1 MEPIRSHDALFRFV
15 FGEPE
20 QMAELLGGCL
30 PPALVAAI
38 RWPTL
43 HRLPDT
49 FVDRVLQARRG
60 DLFFAVELDVALAPE
75 FDREPAGEGDG
86 ACRQPHAAAAGADRA
101 QGAGRSLRRA
111 AAGRLCRAAARG
123 VAQEQRPEARTLPAV
138 LTFVLHHGDRPWQAP
153 TSVHELVD
161 TCDWSPELTAVL
173 APRQL
178 RLPFVLLDLAHVRRA
193 ARRCHVEFGGDL
205 ARLRFLQ
212 FLRGHRLP
220 QALRPSSSGG
230 DRVGRAG
237 AAAPARPGRV
247 GCVMLVVPRA
257 RPRGSNHLAHS
268 HEQDRR
274 RGLADAQHVDLVL
287 EMGEERGRE
296 KAELRGM
303 RELLRSLLQARFGP
317 LPEAGAELLAAAD
330 AATLQRWSLRVLT
343 AHELAEVFADGSS

>member
-60 DLFFAVELDVALAPE
+60 DLFFAVELAPGPATE
-75 FDREPAGEGDG
+75 QGAERDGEGVGECRVDHDGERLGEPAEQALLLQVLTEHKAQVD
-86 ACRQPHAAAAGADRA
+86 RFAALQLAGYAV
-101 QGAGRSLRRA
+101 
-111 AAGRLCRAAARG
+111 RLLEAWL
-123 VAQEQRPEARTLPAV
+123 EQRPEARTLPAV

-161 TCDWSPELTAVL
+161 TRAWSPELTAVL

-178 RLPFVLLDLAHVRRA
+178 RLPFVLLDLATFDEQRVDA
-193 ARRCHVEFGGDL
+193 MWSSAVM
-205 ARLRFLQ
+205 RLVARFLQ
-212 FLRGHRLP
+212 FLPGIGLP
-220 QALRPSSSGG
+220 AMLAELERW
-230 DRVGRAG
+230 RA
-237 AAAPARPGRV
+237 
-247 GCVMLVVPRA
+247 LVVQVLRH
-257 RPRGSNHLAHS
+257 PRGRDLSAALLS
-268 HEQDRR
+268 WYLGRDPEDTTTLR
-274 RGLADAQHVDLVL
+274 DAMNKIEDEEVPMRTMLDAVL
-287 EMGEERGRE
+287 DIGEERGMKR
-296 KAELRGM
+296 LVRD
-303 RELLRSLLQARFGP
+303 LLQARFGP
-317 LPEAGAELLAAAD
+317 LSAEAVMLLGAAD

-343 AHELAEVFADGSS
+343 ATRVDEVFAD